1 MLLTLHILAGLLSL
15 VAGAVALFAAK
26 GQRLHRRSGLV
37 FAGAMLFM
45 SASGTLLA
53 TMNAKAAIAVFGGLL
68 TFYMVATGVLTVR
81 RPVARFAWIDSAAM
95 VSGVALGLYGV
106 LHGAGLLAAGKQGGI
121 YVAFG
126 VSAMIG
132 AHGDWRVMSRGAL
145 QGAQRIARHLWRM
158 CFAMFMATSSFF
170 LGQAKLFPAPVR
182 QSQILAI
189 PVLIVV
195 LAMLYWLGRTWRTRS
210 RRTDPL
216 A

>member
-15 VAGAVALFAAK
+15 AAGAIALAAAK
-26 GQRLHRRSGLV
+26 GRRLHRRSGLV
-37 FAGAMLFM
+37 FTGAMLFM
-45 SASGTLLA
+45 SMSGTLLA
-53 TMNAKAAIAVFGGLL
+53 AMNPKAAIAIYGGLL
-68 TFYMVATGVLTVR
+68 TFYMVATGVTTVR
-81 RPVARFAWIDSAAM
+81 RPPPRFAWIDGAAL
-95 VSGVALGLYGV
+95 ALAALLGLYGV
-106 LHGAGLLAAGKQGGI
+106 LHGVTLIAAGKSGGI

-126 VSAMIG
+126 VAALIG
-132 AHGDWRVMSRGAL
+132 AHGDWRVVSRGAL

-195 LAMLYWLGRTWRTRS
+195 LAMLYWLARTWRTRS
-210 RRTDPL
+210 RRPDPL